1 MAISIIRDRVQVEIL
16 RDTAAVSRVS
26 FGVPL
31 FIGETADSPR
41 AASYANLEEVGE
53 AFDTTDP
60 EYLAASAF
68 FSQQPQ
74 PRRLIIGN
82 RVTDGTP
89 ETYVEALAAIRAVN
103 DEWFAVAIQENDL
116 ATADGSALATA
127 VSALPG
133 LRQLHLRSDDADI
146 LDATADTD
154 LASVLKAANFDQ
166 ARVVYHSLAA
176 TAFPEMAIL
185 GRVLPIPESRTT
197 GPGSAAW
204 HDQPI
209 TGIPGDSFT
218 STQRST
224 LEAKNAE
231 YFAQIAGAVRILGG
245 KMAGGEWGDV
255 MHGLAWLET
264 RLSEDVYELI
274 ARAGNRRQKIPF
286 TDEGI
291 ARVEGVVRDRLAK
304 GVDTGLLVDDF
315 TTSAPLRE
323 NTEFGDRVNRVL
335 KDLTFEAN
343 LAGAIKFAN
352 ISGVVTA

>member
-1 MAISIIRDRVQVEIL
+1 MISIIRDRVVVEIL

-31 FIGETADSPR
+31 FIGDTASSPR
-41 AASYANLEEVGE
+41 AASYANMDEVADE
-53 AFDTTDP
+53 FATTDP
-60 EYLAASAF
+60 EYLAALAF
-68 FSQQPQ
+68 FAQQPQ
-74 PRRLIIGN
+74 PRELIIGN
-82 RVTDGTP
+82 KATE

-103 DEWFAVAIQENDL
+103 DTWFAVAVEANDMAAAD
-116 ATADGSALATA
+116 ATALAAA

-133 LRQLHLRSDDADI
+133 LRQLHLRTNDADV
-146 LDATADTD
+146 LVGAEDED
-154 LASVLKAANFDQ
+154 LASVMAAANFDQ
-166 ARVVYHSLAA
+166 VRVVYHSLAA
-176 TAFPEMAIL
+176 TTYPEMAIL

-209 TGIPGDSFT
+209 VGIPGDVFT
-218 STQRST
+218 TTQRAA
-224 LEAKNAE
+224 LDAKNAE
-231 YFAQIAGAVRILGG
+231 YMCQVAGAVRSLGG

-264 RLSEDVYELI
+264 RLAEDVYELI

-291 ARVEGVVRDRLAK
+291 ARVEGVIRDRLAK
-304 GVDTGLLVDDF
+304 GVDIGLLVNDF
-315 TTSAPLRE
+315 TTSAPKRE
-323 NTEFGDRVNRVL
+323 DTAFGDRTNRIL

-343 LAGAIKFAN
+343 LAGAIKFAQ
-352 ISGVVTA
+352 ITGVVTA